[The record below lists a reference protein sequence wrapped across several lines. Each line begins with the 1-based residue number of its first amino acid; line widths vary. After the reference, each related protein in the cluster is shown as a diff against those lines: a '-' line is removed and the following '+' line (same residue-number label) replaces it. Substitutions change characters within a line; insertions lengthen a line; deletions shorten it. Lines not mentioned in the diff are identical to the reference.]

1 MKSRPIVL
9 SRACN
14 CVVVLGVVLSIRQSF
29 LVFGYRFNTT
39 NNQQDFLII
48 SQQNVKIPAHYAH
61 QFSCVHTGSG
71 VARCCFTRKG
81 RVESV
86 HPVMSKSM
94 TCEGVCVCMCTR
106 VTRAHSTKEWFT
118 FEISHSK
125 GVWCFSNGVRG
136 MGGRGLPR

>member
-1 MKSRPIVL
+1 MPTNFPAYIQDQASRDAA
-9 SRACN
+9 SR
-14 CVVVLGVVLSIRQSF
+14 VRERS
-29 LVFGYRFNTT
+29 
-39 NNQQDFLII
+39 
-48 SQQNVKIPAHYAH
+48 SQ
-61 QFSCVHTGSG
+61 
-71 VARCCFTRKG
+71 
-81 RVESV
+81 SV

-94 TCEGVCVCMCTR
+94 TCEGVCTYMCTC